1 MTSFVVYTGIE
12 GVRHQLTVVPFN
24 SELKYLQSL
33 VGGMLEHF
41 NIDAELYDL
50 HIDMWIDEQGKLK
63 GLKPTIALM
72 NDGQLV
78 DVIVGNCVFS
88 KFNAEGDTLGLEEY
102 EVGIVD
108 RWIREQEIVGLKDK
122 DGYMFPVL
130 AVDIR
135 HH

>member
-33 VGGMLEHF
+33 VGGLIEHYI
-41 NIDAELYDL
+41 IDEELNDL
-50 HIDMWIDEQGKLK
+50 HIDMWIDDEGKLK
-63 GLKPTIALM
+63 NLKPTIALM

-78 DVIVGNCVFS
+78 DVIFGNCVFS
-88 KFNAEGDTLGLEEY
+88 KYNDEGETLGLEEY

-108 RWIREQEIVGLKDK
+108 RWIREQDIVGLKDK
-122 DGYMFPVL
+122 DGHTFPCL